1 MLWFP
6 RFPQPTML
14 VPGSHRSPFRPPAPA
29 TPGDPPPKFPE
40 EIRILAKPGQAVMFD
55 SYARH
60 LKPERK
66 RSAAL
71 FPSLCFCEPR
81 SNLSVAP
88 FDNRVMCTPQSRYC
102 FHRGSANTTTDSHRR
117 SIFMCYHQAWVAQ
130 THPGRPHHDTPN
142 IATLREHATPDQLML
157 LGELSKAAPS
167 EAGRS
172 FGGKRT
178 PKL

>member
-1 MLWFP
+1 MILPPRVYLWLHFQMV
-6 RFPQPTML
+6 RFFF
-14 VPGSHRSPFRPPAPA
+14 GF
-29 TPGDPPPKFPE
+29 
-40 EIRILAKPGQAVMFD
+40 
-55 SYARH
+55 Y
-60 LKPERK
+60 
-66 RSAAL
+66 
-71 FPSLCFCEPR
+71 
-81 SNLSVAP
+81 
-88 FDNRVMCTPQSRYC
+88 RYC
-102 FHRGSANTTTDSHRR
+102 FHRGSANTTADSHRR

-142 IATLREHATPDQLML
+142 ITTLREKATPDQLML